1 VTADI
6 HDTRDWEGSDPAE
19 FPTKVSFATCPKCR
33 RPLLIGDEFFGVDYR
48 DPSNPEDMGTEIWS
62 GPFRLWPAPDRGLH
76 YSVPQPLRD
85 AFSEAQTCFRAK
97 AYTAAAIMC
106 RKTLEGV
113 TKHQGIAARDLSK
126 ALQKMRDTRV
136 IDERL
141 YAWADQLRAIGNDAA
156 HGVDL
161 SISRDDAQDALDFT
175 EALVDYL
182 FVFQERFEAFKA
194 RRARNAAEPQSD
206 AGSV

>member
-1 VTADI
+1 M
-6 HDTRDWEGSDPAE
+6 
-19 FPTKVSFATCPKCR
+19 SFATCPKCS

-48 DPSNPEDMGTEIWS
+48 DSSLPDDTGDEIWS
-62 GPFRLWPAPDRGLH
+62 GPFRLWPAPDRELH
-76 YSVPQPLRD
+76 YSVPQSLRD
-85 AFSEAQTCFRAK
+85 AFSESQTCFRAK

-113 TKHQGIAARDLSK
+113 TKHQGLEARDLSK
-126 ALQKMRDTRV
+126 ALKKMKEASI

-156 HGVDL
+156 HGVDV
-161 SISRDDAQDALDFT
+161 SISREDAQDALDFT

-182 FVFQERFEAFKA
+182 FVFQKRFEAFKA
-194 RRARNAAEPQSD
+194 RRSRDQ
-206 AGSV
+206 AGPDG